1 MADAASS
8 PEREPT
14 QEQQVYANFQF
25 EIYLQGLG
33 GQTPALPVQA
43 AELEARAREQ
53 LSTDAFGYVTGGVGD
68 ELKMGANL
76 RAFERWEIVPR
87 MLRDVS
93 ERDLSTTILGT
104 AMPAPVLLAPVGVQ
118 SIVHPDAELAVGRA
132 AAAHG
137 LPAIISTAGSH
148 SIEQIAAAMEPTHP
162 ASRWYQLYWPR
173 DRDLAASFLAR
184 AADAGYEA
192 IVVTLDT
199 WLLGWRPRDLNNGF
213 LPFLKGEGV
222 ATYFSDPVFRA
233 ALEQPPEEDPG
244 PAIGHWAYQFSN
256 PRVTWA
262 DLEWLREETSLPI
275 LLKGILHDEDARR
288 ALAAG
293 VDGLIVSNHGGRQV
307 DGSIGALDA
316 LPGIREAVGDELPLL
331 FDSGVRTG
339 ADIFK
344 ALALGADA
352 VCIGR
357 PYVWGLALGGQAGV
371 EHVLRC
377 LLAELDLTLALS
389 GYTEI
394 AQVDRS
400 ALRRAHGAG

>member
-1 MADAASS
+1 MAEIASS
-8 PEREPT
+8 PEGDPA
-14 QEQQVYANFQF
+14 QQQAFASFQN
-25 EIYLQGLG
+25 EIYAYGLA
-33 GQTPALPVQA
+33 GQTPKLPLTA
-43 AELEARAREQ
+43 GELEARARER
-53 LSTDAFGYVTGGVGD
+53 LSAEAFGYVAGGAGS
-68 ELKMGANL
+68 ELTMGANL

-93 ERDLSTTILGT
+93 ERDLSTTVLGT
-104 AMPAPVLLAPVGVQ
+104 RMPAPLLLAPIGVQ
-118 SIVHPDAELAVGRA
+118 SIVHPEGELAVGRA

-137 LPAIISTAGSH
+137 LPAILSTAASY
-148 SIEQIAAAMEPTHP
+148 SIEQVAAAMEPARP

-173 DRDLAASFLAR
+173 DRDLAASFVAR
-184 AADAGYEA
+184 AGAAGYEA
-192 IVVTLDT
+192 LVVTLDT
-199 WLLGWRPRDLNNGF
+199 WLLGWRPRDLEGAY

-233 ALEQPPEEDPG
+233 ALERTPEEDPG
-244 PAIGHWAYQFSN
+244 PAIGHWAYQFAN

-262 DLEWLREETSLPI
+262 DLAWLREQTELPI
-275 LLKGILHDEDARR
+275 VLKGILHAEDARR
-288 ALAAG
+288 ALDAG

-316 LPGIREAVGDELPLL
+316 LAGVRDAVGEQLAVL
-331 FDSGVRTG
+331 FDSGIRTG
-339 ADIFK
+339 ADVFK

-352 VCIGR
+352 VCLGR
-357 PYVWGLALGGQAGV
+357 PYIWGLALDGQAGV

-400 ALRRAHGAG
+400 ALRRAD